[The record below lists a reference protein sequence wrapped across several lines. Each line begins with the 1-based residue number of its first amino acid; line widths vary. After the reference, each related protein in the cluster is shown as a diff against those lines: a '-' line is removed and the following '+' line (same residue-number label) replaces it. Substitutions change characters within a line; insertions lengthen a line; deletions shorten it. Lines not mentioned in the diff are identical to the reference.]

1 MEIDEP
7 KRATAFDLEKLPY
20 FQRLMDRSPL
30 RRMDS
35 PVIEKKYS
43 TASQKYV
50 GSGNLVNQQTLQR
63 HNFLMPK

>member
-1 MEIDEP
+1 
-7 KRATAFDLEKLPY
+7 
-20 FQRLMDRSPL
+20 MDRSPL

-50 GSGNLVNQQTLQR
+50 GPQNTVSQQAIQR